1 MENSN
6 DSNNSPKA
14 SNTDSPQSP
23 VKESD
28 GDSHS
33 YFMGLAIEEAVKNVK
48 ENGGG
53 PFGAVLVKDGK
64 VVATGSNK
72 VTIDCDPTAHGEVVC
87 IRNACKKLGVFDLSG
102 HELYTSCEPC
112 PMCLAS
118 CYWANISKI
127 YYSATQ
133 TDAAN
138 FNFDDAFLYVEVAK
152 PKSERT
158 IPIMEVTCENKCEP
172 FQCWENKAD
181 KATYGDNFEGK
192 VD

>member
-1 MENSN
+1 MSE
-6 DSNNSPKA
+6 
-14 SNTDSPQSP
+14 
-23 VKESD
+23 
-28 GDSHS
+28 
-33 YFMGLAIEEAVKNVK
+33 AIQEAIKNVTQ
-48 ENGGG
+48 NGGG
-53 PFGAVLVKDGK
+53 PFGAVIVKDGEI
-64 VVATGSNK
+64 VATGSNK
-72 VTIDCDPTAHGEVVC
+72 VTIDCDPTAHGEVMA

-102 HELYTSCEPC
+102 YELYTSCEPC

-138 FNFDDAFLYVEVAK
+138 YNFDDAFLYVEVAK

-158 IPIMEVTCENKCEP
+158 IPIVEINCKNKCEP

-192 VD
+192 EQ